1 MTNFRPVTI
10 SDVEALL
17 RVHYAAVHG
26 PGPSTFYAENI
37 IQSWSPS
44 PTDEH
49 RINQLRKAIEN
60 STELF
65 VVAESAENALIIGFG
80 SIVPAQ
86 QELRAVYVDPLFG
99 RRGVGPKILSHLEA
113 LAILHGTDILHV
125 DASLNA
131 ERFYNRHGYS
141 VVQRASHRLS
151 SGVDMDCVK
160 MSKKLCAQ

>member
-1 MTNFRPVTI
+1 MIHLRPATI
-10 SDVEALL
+10 FDVEALI
-17 RVHYAAVHG
+17 RVHHASVHG
-26 PGPSTFYAENI
+26 PAPSTFYTQKI
-37 IQSWSPS
+37 LQSWSPS
-44 PTDEH
+44 PTDTL

-60 STELF
+60 STELV
-65 VVAESAENALIIGFG
+65 VVAESTENAVIIGFG
-80 SIVPAQ
+80 SVVPAQ

-99 RRGVGPKILSHLEA
+99 RQGAGPKILSHLEA
-113 LAILHGTDILHV
+113 LAILHSTDILHV

-160 MSKKLCAQ
+160 MSKKLCTQ